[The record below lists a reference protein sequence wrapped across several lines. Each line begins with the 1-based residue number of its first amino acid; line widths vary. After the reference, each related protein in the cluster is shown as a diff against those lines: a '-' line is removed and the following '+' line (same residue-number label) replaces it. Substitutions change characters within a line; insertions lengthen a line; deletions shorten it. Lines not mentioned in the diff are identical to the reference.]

1 MLASTGPFR
10 MTRFPRP
17 GRLYGIDM
25 PASAHGMTTQPLQ
38 AVSWSGE
45 RGASDAPKSTVRAVI
60 WAIPAPDPVPE
71 YVILSP
77 SALSTA
83 GIHFE
88 MSGNGKVAPVPTSEP
103 AVGFAD
109 ADCVLPAKAAS
120 ATTAS
125 TTSPAA
131 RRRFM
136 ILVPL
141 SLRFDE
147 CLPLA
152 PFERSRRSPGRAGG
166 SFDVTL
172 PDVCFAKVK
181 IP

>member
-1 MLASTGPFR
+1 MLASTGPLR

-45 RGASDAPKSTVRAVI
+45 SGASEAPKSTVRAVI
-60 WAIPAPDPVPE
+60 WAMPAPDPVPE
-71 YVILSP
+71 YVILIP

-88 MSGNGKVAPVPTSEP
+88 MSGTGNVAPVPTSEP
-103 AVGFAD
+103 ASGFAD
-109 ADCVLPAKAAS
+109 ADWVLPAKAAS

-131 RRRFM
+131 SMRFM
-136 ILVPL
+136 IRYPFH
-141 SLRFDE
+141 SEFDC
-147 CLPLA
+147 CLPRT
-152 PFERSRRSPGRAGG
+152 FVGESRREPPRR
-166 SFDVTL
+166 V
-172 PDVCFAKVK
+172 
-181 IP
+181 